1 MAAATTTSTGEPREK
16 SPWANKYRGATVED
30 LDPPPALSTSPHSP
44 ISHALMAAYER
55 DYTHL
60 TVIHPEDKSLM
71 GYISIPHLQSLLKS
85 GEVKDSDH
93 VEKAMIRFKRKG
105 KKYRLITMETKLEEL
120 EGFFEG
126 EGMGGSKQEFAVVT
140 DFGRRFVLGVA
151 TKEDLTKFLERR
163 PF

>member
-1 MAAATTTSTGEPREK
+1 
-16 SPWANKYRGATVED
+16 
-30 LDPPPALSTSPHSP
+30 
-44 ISHALMAAYER
+44 MAAYER

-60 TVIHPEDKSLM
+60 TVTHPEDKSML
-71 GYISIPHLQSLLKS
+71 GYISIPHLQALLKS

-126 EGMGGSKQEFAVVT
+126 EGMGRAKQEFAVVT